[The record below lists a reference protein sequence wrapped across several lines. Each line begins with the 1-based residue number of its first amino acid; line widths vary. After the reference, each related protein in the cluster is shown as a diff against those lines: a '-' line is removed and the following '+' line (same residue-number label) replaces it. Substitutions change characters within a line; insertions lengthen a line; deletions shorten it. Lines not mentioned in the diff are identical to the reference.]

1 MSGTDSMG
9 MRPPP
14 SLYRNRQ
21 MGGKGSAVPIESHQG
36 RVVSFILA
44 PEFLRVT
51 LPFLDA
57 HWISCP
63 AFRWIF

>member
-14 SLYRNRQ
+14 SLYINRQ
-21 MGGKGSAVPIESHQG
+21 MGGRGPAVPVEPHWG
-36 RVVSFILA
+36 RVVPFIPA
-44 PEFLRVT
+44 PELLRAP

-57 HWISCP
+57 HWISRP
-63 AFRWIF
+63 ALQWIF

>member
-14 SLYRNRQ
+14 SLYINRQ
-21 MGGKGSAVPIESHQG
+21 MGGKGSAVPIESHRG
-36 RVVSFILA
+36 RVDPFIPA
-44 PEFLRVT
+44 PEFLRVS

-57 HWISCP
+57 HWISRP
-63 AFRWIF
+63 AFQRIF